1 MNVGDRVTFRNKLGG
16 IGGSWGAERDGQEGE
31 IITAKPRYTA
41 IKFDDGFVM
50 AVVAEEVEVIA

>member
-1 MNVGDRVTFRNKLGG
+1 MNVGDRVTFSNKV
-16 IGGSWGAERDGQEGE
+16 GGSWGAERDGQEGE

>member
-1 MNVGDRVTFRNKLGG
+1 MNVGDRVTFRNVL
-16 IGGSWGAERDGQEGE
+16 GGSWGAERDGQDGE

-50 AVVAEEVEVIA
+50 AVAAEEVEVIA

>member
-1 MNVGDRVTFRNKLGG
+1 MNVGDRVTFRNVM
-16 IGGSWGAERDGQEGE
+16 GGSWGEDRDGQEGE
-31 IITAKPRYTA
+31 IIVAKPRYTA